1 MFGWV
6 DFGED
11 GNRIVENKKENKW
24 EGEGKEKMV
33 ELGYFLSGPPKLNF
47 PKIGR

>member
-24 EGEGKEKMV
+24 EG
-33 ELGYFLSGPPKLNF
+33 FLV
-47 PKIGR
+47 GRGRERKKW